1 MRVATQRCRT
11 PPLNGEPDAGA
22 DVSSGERP
30 GGGVYSRHNFLSIY
44 LPSITLAIG
53 TGMVI
58 PALPVYARSFGVSFE
73 VASLVI
79 VMQQLGST
87 LSALPAGLLADRF
100 GRRKIVLAG
109 PVLLAASSL
118 LIVAPFWEHSF
129 PELLVFRFIAGVGEQ
144 MWRLGRLTMI
154 ADAGAANERGRQI
167 TTMSAMENTGR
178 LLSPIVGGLLAG
190 FWDIRA
196 PFAAHAILAILSIVP
211 SFKLLRETAPQLR
224 RGEAGAK
231 RPVGPDAGFIALL
244 TFPVIAFFTAQVLA
258 SLTRG
263 PIFTGQLNLYGAFA
277 YELNPQTIGVLATAV
292 TALSIPISITTGHL
306 MDRYGRKTTLVP
318 GFTLLALAFV
328 FMGFTAYVQV
338 PFNIFVATYFS
349 VYATNSITGGNMQTL
364 GSDIAPAN
372 ARGRFYG
379 VWQTLGSVGGPVGTS
394 AFAALSGAAG
404 YWAAFAFL
412 AGTAATA
419 AFILGVLVPER
430 MRHEETASGTAAPA
444 PVGPAG

>member
-1 MRVATQRCRT
+1 VSTEQR
-11 PPLNGEPDAGA
+11 PPEQ
-22 DVSSGERP
+22 RP
-30 GGGVYSRHNFLSIY
+30 AGGVYSRYNFLSIY

-87 LSALPAGLLADRF
+87 LSALPAGLIADRF
-100 GRRKIVLAG
+100 GRRRIVLAG
-109 PVLLAASSL
+109 PILLAASSL
-118 LIVAPFWEHSF
+118 LIIAPFWEHSF

-178 LLSPIVGGLLAG
+178 LLSPIIGGLLAG
-190 FWDIRA
+190 LWDIRA
-196 PFAAHAILAILSIVP
+196 PFLAHATLALLSIVP

-224 RGEAGAK
+224 GAGASV
-231 RPVGPDAGFIALL
+231 RRAAGPDAGFIALL
-244 TFPVIAFFTAQVLA
+244 TFPVVAFFIAQVLA

-277 YELNPQTIGVLATAV
+277 YDLNPQTIGVLATAV
-292 TALSIPISITTGHL
+292 TAISIPISISTGHL

-318 GFTLLALAFV
+318 GFTLLALAFA
-328 FMGFTAYVQV
+328 FMGFTAYVQL
-338 PFNIFVATYFS
+338 PFNVFVASYFA

-364 GSDIAPAN
+364 GSDLAPPN

-379 VWQTLGSVGGPVGTS
+379 VWQTLGSVGGPLGTS
-394 AFAALSGAAG
+394 AFAALSAAAG
-404 YWAAFAFL
+404 YWVAFGFL
-412 AGTAATA
+412 SVTAASA
-419 AFILGVLVPER
+419 AFILAFLVPER
-430 MRHEETASGTAAPA
+430 MRHEEAATGATA
-444 PVGPAG
+444 PVAVGRPG

>member
-1 MRVATQRCRT
+1 LSSAE
-11 PPLNGEPDAGA
+11 PPR
-22 DVSSGERP
+22 S
-30 GGGVYSRHNFLSIY
+30 GVYTRANFLSIY

-87 LSALPAGLLADRF
+87 LSALPTGLLADRF

-109 PVLLAASSL
+109 PVLLALSSL
-118 LIVAPFWEHSF
+118 LIISPFWEHSF
-129 PELLVFRFIAGVGEQ
+129 PELLVLRFIGGVGDQ

-154 ADAGAANERGRQI
+154 ADTGATSERGRQI
-167 TTMSAMENTGR
+167 TTMSAMENSGR
-178 LLSPIVGGLLAG
+178 LISPIVGGLLAG

-196 PFAAHAILAILSIVP
+196 PFAAHALLALLSIIP
-211 SFKLLRETAPQLR
+211 SFTLLRETAPQLR
-224 RGEAGAK
+224 SGAA
-231 RPVGPDAGFIALL
+231 RDRSPGTPQAGFIALL
-244 TFPVIAFFTAQVLA
+244 TFAVVAFFSAQILA

-263 PIFTGQLNLYGAFA
+263 PIFTGQFNLYGAFA
-277 YELNPQTIGVLATAV
+277 YDLNPQTIGVLATVV
-292 TALSIPISITTGHL
+292 TALSIPISISTGHI

-318 GFTLLALAFV
+318 GFSLLALA
-328 FMGFTAYVQV
+328 MGFMAYTAWVQV
-338 PFNIFVATYFS
+338 PFNVFVVAYFS

-379 VWQTLGSVGGPVGTS
+379 VWQTLGSVGGPIGTS
-394 AFAALSGAAG
+394 AFAALSGAVG
-404 YWAAFAFL
+404 YWAAFSFL
-412 AGTAATA
+412 GTTAASA

-430 MRHEETASGTAAPA
+430 MRHEETTTGAGSPGSAEAGPASGP
-444 PVGPAG
+444 GPPSEARV

>member
-1 MRVATQRCRT
+1 MSSS
-11 PPLNGEPDAGA
+11 EPRR
-22 DVSSGERP
+22 S
-30 GGGVYSRHNFLSIY
+30 GVYTRANFLSIY

-87 LSALPAGLLADRF
+87 LSALPTGLLADRF

-109 PVLLAASSL
+109 PVLLALSSL
-118 LIVAPFWEHSF
+118 LIISPFWEHSF
-129 PELLVFRFIAGVGEQ
+129 PELLVLRFIGGVGDQ

-154 ADAGAANERGRQI
+154 ADTGATSERGRQI
-167 TTMSAMENTGR
+167 TTMSAMENSGR
-178 LLSPIVGGLLAG
+178 LISPIVGGLLAG

-196 PFAAHAILAILSIVP
+196 PFAAHALLALLSIIP

-224 RGEAGAK
+224 VGAAARGRLPGA
-231 RPVGPDAGFIALL
+231 PQAGFIALL
-244 TFPVIAFFTAQVLA
+244 SFAVIAFFTAQVLA

-263 PIFTGQLNLYGAFA
+263 PIFTGQFNLYGAFA
-277 YELNPQTIGVLATAV
+277 YDLNPQTIGVLATAV
-292 TALSIPISITTGHL
+292 TALAIPISIASGHI

-318 GFTLLALAFV
+318 GFTLLALAMA
-328 FMGFTAYVQV
+328 FMAVTAWVQV
-338 PFNIFVATYFS
+338 PFNVFVVAYFS
-349 VYATNSITGGNMQTL
+349 VYATNSITGGNIQTL

-379 VWQTLGSVGGPVGTS
+379 VWQTLGSVGGPIGTS
-394 AFAALSGAAG
+394 AFAALSGAVG
-404 YWAAFAFL
+404 YWLAFSFL
-412 AGTAATA
+412 GVTAASA
-419 AFILGVLVPER
+419 ALILGFLVPER
-430 MRHEETASGTAAPA
+430 MKHEETASGAVPPA
-444 PVGPAG
+444 PDVHVSPVSGSGPTSEARV